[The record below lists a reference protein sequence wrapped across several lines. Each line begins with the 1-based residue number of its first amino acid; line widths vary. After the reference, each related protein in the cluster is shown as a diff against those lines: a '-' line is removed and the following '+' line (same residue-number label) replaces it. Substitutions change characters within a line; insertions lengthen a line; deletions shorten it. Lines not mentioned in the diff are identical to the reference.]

1 MKRCLQFGCLLLLLF
16 GCRSQEIKVSKTQG
30 APRESQS
37 DTYTFLKYTFYSDL
51 KGNLFEKK
59 SVAIDNLNEERRY
72 FFDSSM
78 FLGGYPNTVPLNQ
91 IIDIESFK
99 EYEETPFSR
108 DTNHVYYV
116 QATSGGH
123 HRFIVESADP
133 RTFKPIRYRWGK
145 DSKSIFWQTE
155 RVIGADLK
163 TFDVSSSDQDSAS
176 DKNSF
181 FWSGRKAKPTD

>member
-1 MKRCLQFGCLLLLLF
+1 MKRYIKLGVLLLFLF
-16 GCRSQEIKVSKTQG
+16 GCRSHEAKISKGQGVSE
-30 APRESQS
+30 ESKS
-37 DTYTFLKYTFYSDL
+37 ETYTFLKYTFYSDL

-59 SVAIDNLNEERRY
+59 SGAIDNLNEERRY

-116 QATSGGH
+116 QATSDGH

-155 RVIGADLK
+155 RVIGADLN
-163 TFDVSSSDQDSAS
+163 TFKVSSSDQDSAS

-181 FWSGRKAKPTD
+181 FWSGRKVKPTD